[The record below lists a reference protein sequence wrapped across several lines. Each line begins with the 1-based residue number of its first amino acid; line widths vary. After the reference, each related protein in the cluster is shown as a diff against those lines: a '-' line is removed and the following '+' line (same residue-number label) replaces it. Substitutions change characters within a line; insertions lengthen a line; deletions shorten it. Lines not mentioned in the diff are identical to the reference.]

1 MALAERSQQPVGH
14 DAESQTHWPPTHSR
28 PAPQGALAPHWQL
41 PFTQLSALPATQATQ
56 LPLAPQ
62 ARKLVLVGSH
72 VDAELQQPPHP
83 LEALHTQV
91 AAAPLPLH
99 VVPAG
104 QALPVEPQTQPP
116 LVHRLAL
123 VASQVLH

>member
-1 MALAERSQQPVGH
+1 MSQQPVGH

-28 PAPQGALAPHWQL
+28 PAPQAALAPHWQTPL
-41 PFTQLSALPATQATQ
+41 TQLSALPATHAMQV
-56 LPLAPQ
+56 PLAPQ
-62 ARKLVLVGSH
+62 ARKLLFVVSH
-72 VDAELQQPPHP
+72 VDAELQQPVQP
-83 LEALHTQV
+83 LEPLHTQV
-91 AAAPLPLH
+91 AVAPLPVQ
-99 VVPAG
+99 VVPDG